1 MRTSR
6 LDEGR
11 GVAFVITDVAPAL
24 HDAVL
29 ALAFRP
35 RNDGFV
41 QIYPSNHPQ
50 IDRIYTN
57 FARHAEA
64 LVIQKARQRPI
75 PWQDALRLFCE
86 APKNESID
94 WWLTGSAA
102 LAVRGLPVR
111 PGDLDIIV
119 SRADAP
125 RLEALMLDHLIEP
138 PRPGFIW
145 ETFTRSFPEACL
157 EWCAGVDDRADLP
170 LVGDVGPT
178 AARRLETIAWN
189 GHPIRIPPLDL
200 QLMVNVR
207 RGYDD
212 RVRLIRDALAAVDA
226 HPG

>member
-6 LDEGR
+6 VDEGES
-11 GVAFVITDVAPAL
+11 VAFVMSDVDPEL
-24 HDAVL
+24 HDTVL

-35 RNDGFV
+35 RDDGFM
-41 QIYPSNHPQ
+41 QIYPSDHPQ

-64 LVIQKARQRPI
+64 LVLQKARQRPI
-75 PWQDALRLFCE
+75 PWQDALRLCCE
-86 APKNESID
+86 SLKNESID
-94 WWLTGSAA
+94 WWLAGSAA

-119 SRADAP
+119 SGTDAP
-125 RLEALMLDHLIEP
+125 RLESLMLDHLIEP
-138 PRPGFIW
+138 PRPGFISD
-145 ETFTRSFPEACL
+145 TFTRSFPGACL
-157 EWCAGVDDRADLP
+157 EWCAGVDERADLP

-178 AARRLETIAWN
+178 AVRRLDTIVWN
-189 GHPIRIPPLDL
+189 GYPIRIPPLDL
-200 QLMVNVR
+200 QLMVNLR

-226 HPG
+226 YPG